1 MLNISDMEGKITCS
15 VKKRL
20 KPVKKMSFVILNYFS
35 KSRLLTSTF
44 TSPVD
49 YQKQKNYCKGPFST
63 YGCINQ
69 GVKHW
74 LFLGKYRFKE
84 VKN

>member
-1 MLNISDMEGKITCS
+1 M
-15 VKKRL
+15 KKRL
-20 KPVKKMSFVILNYFS
+20 KAVKKVSFIILNYFS

-49 YQKQKNYCKGPFST
+49 YQKQKNYCKGPLSI
-63 YGCINQ
+63 YGCINE

-74 LFLGKYRFKE
+74 LFLGKCRFKE
-84 VKN
+84 VKLKDYKIK